1 MTESKQVASNSAPEK
16 EHFDL
21 HTKGCGYLGRVR
33 WVKPRGGGRRG
44 EPFLA
49 CAINAVHGSVTEP
62 AYTYFDL
69 RVVGAECTELVERFK
84 PDVQQDRKVF
94 VSFRVGDIYP
104 HLYYADVKDSETGE
118 PGKEPRVIIKGRL
131 LLLTH
136 VKVDGETVFERPKTT
151 AFQESAESAHQERNG
166 TNG

>member
-1 MTESKQVASNSAPEK
+1 MSESKHVASHSAADK
-16 EHFDL
+16 AHFDL

-62 AYTYFDL
+62 VYTYFDL
-69 RVVGAECTELVERFK
+69 RVVGAECTALVERFK
-84 PDVQQDRKVF
+84 QDVEDDRKVF

-104 HLYYADVKDSETGE
+104 HLYYADVTDSETGA
-118 PGKEPRVIIKGRL
+118 PGREPRVIIKGRL

-136 VKVDGETVFERPKTT
+136 VKVDGETVYERPKN
-151 AFQESAESAHQERNG
+151 ADGQQVAESAHAERNG
-166 TNG
+166 TSG

>member
-1 MTESKQVASNSAPEK
+1 MSESTQVASKTAPEK

-33 WVKPRGGGRRG
+33 WVKPRGGGRRA

-69 RVVGAECTELVERFK
+69 RVVGVECAELVERFK
-84 PDVQQDRKVF
+84 QDVQNDRKVF

-104 HLYYADVKDSETGE
+104 HLYYADVKDSETGA

-136 VKVDGETVFERPKTT
+136 VKVDGQTVYERPKTT
-151 AFQESAESAHQERNG
+151 DVQPAAESAYLERTG
-166 TNG
+166 TSG